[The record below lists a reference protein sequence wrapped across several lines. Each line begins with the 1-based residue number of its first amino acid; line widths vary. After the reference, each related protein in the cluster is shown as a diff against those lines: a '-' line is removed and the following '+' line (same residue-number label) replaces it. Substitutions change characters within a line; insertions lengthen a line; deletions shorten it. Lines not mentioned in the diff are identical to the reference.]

1 MLDPC
6 EQHAQLRQVKQLL
19 VQSVKDLN
27 HKRMLFNEG
36 FYQAM
41 ESNVTWL

>member
-6 EQHAQLRQVKQLL
+6 EQHAQLLQVKQLL

-27 HKRMLFNEG
+27 HKRMQFNEG